1 MGSVEDTREV
11 LDWVLQSKCSDG
23 SSRGHSLAEV
33 FRPVEVR
40 FQWFGGSE
48 F

>member
-23 SSRGHSLAEV
+23 SSKGHSLAEV
-33 FRPVEVR
+33 IRPVEVG
-40 FQWFGGSE
+40 FQWFGRPE
-48 F
+48 C